1 MSENHAAKILALLL
15 RSRRAIFAGLAL
27 LFLLEGCAV
36 NPVTG
41 ENELSFV
48 SEAEEIQMGQKNY
61 LPAQQ
66 SQGGQYRVDQD
77 LTAYVSAVGW
87 QLARVSDRPTL
98 PYQFAVLN
106 SSTPNAWA
114 MPGGKIV
121 INRGLLLELDN
132 EAELA
137 AVIGHEIVHAAARH
151 GAQGIERGMLLQ
163 AGVAGI
169 GLAVPGG
176 SAVGIL
182 SNVGAQLINQRYG
195 RGQELES
202 DYYGML
208 YMSRAGYDPS
218 AAITLQQKFVK
229 LSKSRKQDW
238 LEGMFAS
245 HPPSDE
251 RVQANRKRAQAF
263 PAGGKIGREEYQRAT
278 SRLRKTKIAY
288 KAYDDGRKL
297 LKEKKFSEA
306 TKLVSKA
313 ISVEPREALF
323 RSLKGEILAAQN
335 QNRAA
340 LVQYKKALQLNSH
353 FFAFYLQQGVAQQAL
368 GRRQPARRS
377 LEKSN
382 SLLPTPLAHYLLG
395 ELDLEEEKPDSA
407 IKHFR
412 VASSS
417 KSEVGKKALQK
428 LAILELPAEPGKYI
442 ASKVDWDSSGRV
454 IVHLQNR
461 SALQVKVTNVLI
473 RLVRSGRV
481 IGETSLALGS
491 VLNAGQTR
499 QMLTELVVQKGKDE
513 RLVSRVIGAEIL
525 H

>member
-1 MSENHAAKILALLL
+1 MSGNLATKFFISLL
-15 RSRRAIFAGLAL
+15 RNWRTFFVGLTL
-27 LFLLEGCAV
+27 FFLLEGCAV

-41 ENELSFV
+41 DHELSFV

-66 SQGGQYRVDQD
+66 SQGGQYRVDQE

-87 QLARVSDRPTL
+87 QLARVSDRPNL
-98 PYQFAVLN
+98 PYEFVVLN
-106 SSTPNAWA
+106 SSVPNAWA

-151 GAQGIERGMLLQ
+151 GAKGIERGMLLQ
-163 AGVAGI
+163 TAVAGI
-169 GLAVPGG
+169 GVAVPGS
-176 SAVGIL
+176 SAVGML
-182 SNVGAQLINQRYG
+182 SNVGAQLINQSYG

-208 YMSRAGYDPS
+208 YMARAGYDLS

-229 LSKSRKQDW
+229 LSEDREPDW
-238 LEGMFAS
+238 LSGMFAS
-245 HPPSDE
+245 HPPSEE
-251 RVQANRKRAQAF
+251 RVQANRERAKAF
-263 PAGGKIGREEYQRAT
+263 PVGGKLGREAFQRET
-278 SRLRKTKIAY
+278 SRIQKTKSAY
-288 KAYDDGRKL
+288 KAYDDGRKA

-306 TKLVSKA
+306 TKLANKA

-323 RSLKGEILAAQN
+323 RSLKGDILAAQN
-335 QNRAA
+335 KNWSA
-340 LVQYKKALQLNSH
+340 LTQYKKALQLNNH
-353 FFAFYLQQGVAQQAL
+353 FFDFYLQQGTVQQAL
-368 GRRQPARRS
+368 GMREPARRS

-395 ELDLEEEKPDSA
+395 DLDLKEKKSESA

-412 VASSS
+412 IASTS
-417 KSEVGKKALQK
+417 KSEAGKKATEK
-428 LAILELPAEPGKYI
+428 LALLELPTEPSKYI
-442 ASKVDWDSSGRV
+442 VSKVDWDSSGRV

-461 SALQVKVTNVLI
+461 SALKVNVTSVLI
-473 RLVRSGRV
+473 RLVRNGRV

-513 RLVSRVIGAEIL
+513 RLVSRVVGAEIL